1 MSRIHSGH
9 KGRSASQRPYPAVR
23 PSWPVLE
30 KDELIEEAVKLA
42 QAGNAPSRVGLVL
55 RDSYGVPSVRL
66 LTGQKL
72 TPILRG
78 RKAASDLPEDLAA
91 LLKRVVHLQQ
101 HLELHPKDLSN
112 RRGLS
117 LVESKIRRL
126 SHYYRRRGRLPPG
139 WRYRAETA
147 ALLVQ

>member
-9 KGRSASQRPYPAVR
+9 KGRSASQRPYPAVG

-66 LTGQKL
+66 LTGQRL

-112 RRGLS
+112 RRGMN

-126 SHYYRRRGRLPPG
+126 SRYYRRRGRLPPG